1 MLVCEHL
8 SVRYGAVPAL
18 RDVSLTVRPDE
29 IVALIGPNG
38 AGKTTSLMTIA
49 GVLRPER
56 GSVSF
61 GGRPLTGVDV
71 TLDADMPS
79 MPKAH
84 NTAPVKAMPGRTSG
98 EYRAQLDL
106 EMLGEWAVRLRLAG
120 PVKDQR
126 ILLYDFDEKGARPV
140 RRSGKPPR
148 T

>member
-1 MLVCEHL
+1 MRILPYLLIFASTVICAQTVKAEFQCRL
-8 SVRYGAVPAL
+8 TRTDYVYDCAIKLA
-18 RDVSLTVRPDE
+18 RD
-29 IVALIGPNG
+29 
-38 AGKTTSLMTIA
+38 
-49 GVLRPER
+49 
-56 GSVSF
+56 
-61 GGRPLTGVDV
+61 GRPLTGIDI

-79 MPKAH
+79 MPRAH
-84 NTAPVKAMPGRTSG
+84 NTAPVKAIPGRTPG

-120 PVKDQR
+120 PVEDQL